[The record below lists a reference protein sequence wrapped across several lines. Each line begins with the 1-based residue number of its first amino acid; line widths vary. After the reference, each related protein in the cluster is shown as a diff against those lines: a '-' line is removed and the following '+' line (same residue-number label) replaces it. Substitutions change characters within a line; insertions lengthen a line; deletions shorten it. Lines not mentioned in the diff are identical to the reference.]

1 MRRCPTLL
9 FGIVLALGSTPAP
22 VARSS
27 TPILV
32 ELFTSEGCSSCP
44 PADSLLQH
52 LIETPPVAG
61 AEIIGLG
68 EHVDYW
74 DHQGWRDRFSSA
86 DYTERQERYSSKLKV
101 QSIYTPQMIVNG
113 RSEFV
118 GSDIKAARLAIDRAV
133 GLPHG
138 VVAIAIEPPATNRVA
153 TVTVK
158 AIELP
163 ALSRGDRAEI
173 VVAVIEDGL
182 RSNVRAGENRG
193 RTLTHAA
200 VVRRLSTIGEAK
212 GDGASVRSDVTIEP
226 EWRLEN
232 LKVVAFV
239 QERATRHVIAAA
251 VVPLQSA
258 RR

>member
-1 MRRCPTLL
+1 MAWCVALL
-9 FGIVLALGSTPAP
+9 FGIVLALGASPAP

-74 DHQGWRDRFSSA
+74 NHQGWRDRFSSVEF
-86 DYTERQERYSSKLKV
+86 TERQQRYSSKLKV
-101 QSIYTPQMIVNG
+101 QSIYTPQMIVDG

-118 GSDIKAARLAIDRAV
+118 GSDVKAARLAIDRAAA
-133 GLPHG
+133 LPHG
-138 VVAIAIEPPATNRVA
+138 VVSIAIEPAATNHV
-153 TVTVK
+153 TVDVK

-163 ALSRGDRAEI
+163 ALSPGDHADFVLAI
-173 VVAVIEDGL
+173 TEDRL
-182 RSNVRAGENRG
+182 QSNVRAGENRG
-193 RTLTHAA
+193 RALTHAA
-200 VVRRLSTIGEAK
+200 VVRRLRTIGESR
-212 GDGASVRSDVTIEP
+212 GDTASVRADVKLEP
-226 EWRLEN
+226 DWRRDN
-232 LKVVAFV
+232 VRVVAFV
-239 QERATRHVIAAA
+239 QERASRHVIAATA
-251 VVPLQSA
+251 VALQSA